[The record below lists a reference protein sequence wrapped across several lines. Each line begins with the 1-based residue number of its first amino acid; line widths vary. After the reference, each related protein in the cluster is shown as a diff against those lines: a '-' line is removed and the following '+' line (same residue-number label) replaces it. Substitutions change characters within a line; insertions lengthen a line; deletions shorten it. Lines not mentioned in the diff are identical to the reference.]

1 MSGAR
6 TLLAAGGMV
15 GFAAVLVAGLTG
27 LPAPGAARGA
37 AAEAIAATGVAA
49 RHATD
54 LVAAVTFDYR
64 GLDTIGEELVLLAAT
79 AGVSLVLRP
88 LRGERLRMARAA
100 RTLAP
105 LPSAATR
112 WGARQ
117 AGALAAVLALALA
130 AHGHLTPGGGFQG
143 GVAGGVAALCVYL
156 SAHLPALRAEIPDH
170 LSAMVEGAGAT
181 AFVALGFA
189 GVLAGGAFL
198 QDVLPLGEA
207 GALLSAGTIPL
218 ANLAVLAAVAGA
230 FATVLKEFLEQA
242 VGRGRAP

>member
-1 MSGAR
+1 MSAAR
-6 TLLAAGGMV
+6 KLLAAAGLAGV
-15 GFAAVLVAGLTG
+15 AAVVLAGLGG

-37 AAEAIAATGVAA
+37 AAETIATTGVAA

-64 GLDTIGEELVLLAAT
+64 GFDTIGEELVLLAAT

-88 LRGERLRMARAA
+88 LRDERLRMRRAA
-100 RTLAP
+100 RALAP

-130 AHGHLTPGGGFQG
+130 SHGHLTPGGGFQG
-143 GVAGGVAALCVYL
+143 GVAAGAAALCVYL
-156 SAHLPALRAEIPDH
+156 AAHLPALRAIVPDH
-170 LSAMVEGAGAT
+170 LSAVVEGAGAT
-181 AFVALGFA
+181 AFVLVGFA
-189 GVLAGGAFL
+189 GVVAGGAFL

-218 ANLAVLAAVAGA
+218 ANLAVLAAVGGA

-242 VGRGRAP
+242 VGLGRGP